1 VLSFSKTFS
10 INLQLLG
17 GVWILQTFPAIVV
30 GLYTRWFHRW
40 ALIIGWAAAMVY
52 GTVEAYRTP
61 GNGQLHFG
69 ASTAPILGQVIYIA
83 IAAFVLNLAITIV
96 LTLIF
101 RALKLP
107 EGVDETQPA
116 QYSADPEAGPAA
128 PVPTPAGTGAP

>member
-1 VLSFSKTFS
+1 
-10 INLQLLG
+10 
-17 GVWILQTFPAIVV
+17 
-30 GLYTRWFHRW
+30 
-40 ALIIGWAAAMVY
+40 MVY

-83 IAAFVLNLAITIV
+83 IAAFVLNLVITIV

-107 EGVDETQPA
+107 AGADETQPA
-116 QYSADPEAGPAA
+116 QYTADPEDGTAA
-128 PVPTPAGTGAP
+128 AVPTPARRSAQGALTLRRLHCRPVRFGSPGPGGTRARGCTARRVLARLPVHSRAAFAPR

>member
-1 VLSFSKTFS
+1 
-10 INLQLLG
+10 
-17 GVWILQTFPAIVV
+17 
-30 GLYTRWFHRW
+30 
-40 ALIIGWAAAMVY
+40 MVY

-83 IAAFVLNLAITIV
+83 IAAFVLNLVITIV

-107 EGVDETQPA
+107 AGADETQPA
-116 QYSADPEAGPAA
+116 HYTADPEDGTAA
-128 PVPTPAGTGAP
+128 AVPTPAATKAP